1 MLTRREL
8 ITGGVAGSVVPIG
21 QMESAEP
28 AQSPP
33 AELDILREI
42 VGQIRSVDSTLSR
55 GLLSNAVAFG
65 LVDKVR
71 AQMETFFRTAQKFPD
86 FIDVGYNVFMDLY
99 DWHVKNRQ
107 QLVVTRGP
115 DGRYWMQFM
124 FTTLI
129 MRGEHDANYI
139 GIPYDKP

>member
-21 QMESAEP
+21 HAEP
-28 AQSPP
+28 AATGQP
-33 AELDILREI
+33 AEVEVLRDIAR
-42 VGQIRSVDSTLSR
+42 QISDVDSTLTQAI
-55 GLLSNAVAFG
+55 LSNAVTFG
-65 LVDKVR
+65 LAGKVR
-71 AQMETFFRTAQKFPD
+71 GQMETFFRTTQKFPD
-86 FIDVGYNVFMDLY
+86 FIEVGYNVFMDVY

-115 DGRYWMQFM
+115 DGRYWLQFM

-139 GIPYDKP
+139 GLPYDKG

>member
-21 QMESAEP
+21 HAESAE
-28 AQSPP
+28 ALQASRG
-33 AELDILREI
+33 ELDLLRDIAREI
-42 VGQIRSVDSTLSR
+42 GRVDSTLAR
-55 GLLSNAVAFG
+55 GMLSNAVAFG
-65 LVDKVR
+65 LVGRVR
-71 AQMETFFRTAQKFPD
+71 AQLETFFRTTQKFPD
-86 FIDVGYNVFMDLY
+86 FLDVGYDVFMDLY

-129 MRGEHDANYI
+129 MRGEHDPNYI
-139 GIPYDKP
+139 GLPYDKG

>member
-21 QMESAEP
+21 HAESAEVR
-28 AQSPP
+28 QSP
-33 AELDILREI
+33 AELDMLRNI
-42 VGQIRSVDSTLSR
+42 SRQIGSVDGTLSR
-55 GLLSNAVAFG
+55 GLLSNAVTFG
-65 LVDKVR
+65 LAAKVR

-86 FIDVGYNVFMDLY
+86 FIDVGFDVFMDVY

-115 DGRYWMQFM
+115 DGRYWLQFM

-129 MRGEHDANYI
+129 MRGEHDAGYV
-139 GIPYDKP
+139 GIPYDKG

>member
-8 ITGGVAGSVVPIG
+8 ITGGVAGSVMPIG
-21 QMESAEP
+21 HPEA
-28 AQSPP
+28 ADGVQSRDE
-33 AELDILREI
+33 ADMLRDIAR
-42 VGQIRSVDSTLSR
+42 QIGSVESTLSR
-55 GLLSNAVAFG
+55 GLLSNTVAFG
-65 LVDKVR
+65 LVGRVR
-71 AQMETFFRTAQKFPD
+71 AQLETFFRTTQKFPD
-86 FIDVGYNVFMDLY
+86 FLDVGYDVFMDLY

-129 MRGEHDANYI
+129 MRGEHDPNYI
-139 GIPYDKP
+139 GLPYDKG

>member
-21 QMESAEP
+21 HVESKETG
-28 AQSPP
+28 QP
-33 AELDILREI
+33 AEVEVLRDIAR
-42 VGQIRSVDSTLSR
+42 QISDVDSTLTQAI
-55 GLLSNAVAFG
+55 LSNAVTFG
-65 LVDKVR
+65 LASKVR
-71 AQMETFFRTAQKFPD
+71 GQMETFFRTTQKFPD
-86 FIDVGYNVFMDLY
+86 FIEVGYNVFMDVY
-99 DWHVKNRQ
+99 DWHIKNRQ

-115 DGRYWMQFM
+115 DGRYWLQFM

-139 GIPYDKP
+139 GLPYDKG

>member
-8 ITGGVAGSVVPIG
+8 ITSGVAGSVVPIG
-21 QMESAEP
+21 HGESAEP
-28 AQSPP
+28 VQSSRG
-33 AELDILREI
+33 ETDLLRDIAR
-42 VGQIRSVDSTLSR
+42 QIGNVDSTLSR

-65 LVDKVR
+65 LVERVR

-86 FIDVGYNVFMDLY
+86 FIDVGYSVFMDLY

-107 QLVVTRGP
+107 QLVITRGP
-115 DGRYWMQFM
+115 DGRYWLQFM

-139 GIPYDKP
+139 GIPYDKG

>member
-21 QMESAEP
+21 HAASVEGVQSRAEVDAMRDIANEISA
-28 AQSPP
+28 
-33 AELDILREI
+33 
-42 VGQIRSVDSTLSR
+42 VDETLSQ
-55 GLLSNAVAFG
+55 GMLSNAVVFG
-65 LVDKVR
+65 LTGKVR
-71 AQMETFFRTAQKFPD
+71 AQMETFFRTTQKFPD
-86 FIDVGYNVFMDLY
+86 FIDIGYNVFMDVY

-115 DGRYWMQFM
+115 DGRYWLQFM

-129 MRGEHDANYI
+129 MRGEHDAGYI
-139 GIPYDKP
+139 GIPYDKG

>member
-21 QMESAEP
+21 GAESGEAV
-28 AQSPP
+28 QSSQ
-33 AELDILREI
+33 AELEMLRDISR
-42 VGQIRSVDSTLSR
+42 QIGSVDGTLER

-65 LVDKVR
+65 LVGRVR
-71 AQMETFFRTAQKFPD
+71 GQMEAFFRTAQKFPD
-86 FIDVGYNVFMDLY
+86 FIDVGYNVFIDLY

-115 DGRYWMQFM
+115 DGRYWLQFM

-139 GIPYDKP
+139 GIPYDKG

>member
-21 QMESAEP
+21 PWESVEVVQSSRGEP
-28 AQSPP
+28 D
-33 AELDILREI
+33 LLRDIAR
-42 VGQIRSVDSTLSR
+42 QIGSVESTLSR
-55 GLLSNAVAFG
+55 GMLSNAVAFG
-65 LVDKVR
+65 LAGKVR
-71 AQMETFFRTAQKFPD
+71 GQMETFFRTAQKFPD
-86 FIDVGYNVFMDLY
+86 FIDVGYNVFMDVY

-115 DGRYWMQFM
+115 DGRYWLQFM

-139 GIPYDKP
+139 GIPYDKG